1 MGLNMSSIYVR
12 ELMCEMYCD
21 VMAWLT
27 RVGDVKRHRINTLNM
42 VKESMDKGWQTW
54 SAQAAELQLLRADR
68 ENRKAQG
75 QGFFK
80 MSDDTIAAIQEDI
93 AKDLYEKAS
102 RHKEEASQIMQEF
115 DKHDI
120 NTSVHLDNLAAE
132 QQRQTLGLGVP
143 EPNKPRT
150 STEDKDNDD
159 EDNEDDDEEDEN
171 ETDNDTVENEGN
183 NCDQQHEPSLFDI
196 LEDDA
201 EDEIDNDPHSDQQK

>member
-1 MGLNMSSIYVR
+1 M
-12 ELMCEMYCD
+12 
-21 VMAWLT
+21 
-27 RVGDVKRHRINTLNM
+27 
-42 VKESMDKGWQTW
+42 
-54 SAQAAELQLLRADR
+54 
-68 ENRKAQG
+68 
-75 QGFFK
+75 
-80 MSDDTIAAIQEDI
+80 
-93 AKDLYEKAS
+93 
-102 RHKEEASQIMQEF
+102 
-115 DKHDI
+115 
-120 NTSVHLDNLAAE
+120 
-132 QQRQTLGLGVP
+132 P